1 MAYGR
6 SNVGASLRKVASNP
20 RPSRMTSDLSCEVE
34 RLRSAN
40 TELLEEIAALK
51 QREAETLRL
60 AERDSLTGL
69 YNRRSMMKFL
79 DSAIET
85 ARTREQYVGLLFI
98 DLNDFKAINDEYG
111 HATGDK
117 ILITIAARI
126 SARVRTDDIVCRY
139 GGDEFVVVLA
149 NIPDPAALG
158 RVADAVRERI
168 TLPYWVNGDEQRL
181 TAAIGESLFPHDADD
196 GAALLRCADTAMYKL
211 KSRFAQTL
219 VSLGAAVPPRLARRR
234 NDKSKPRSSGAL

>member
-1 MAYGR
+1 MAYAR
-6 SNVGASLRKVASNP
+6 SNVGAPLRNVATS
-20 RPSRMTSDLSCEVE
+20 RPSRMTSDLSRELE
-34 RLRSAN
+34 HLRSAN
-40 TELLEEIAALK
+40 AQLLEEIANLK
-51 QREAETLRL
+51 QREAETQRL

-69 YNRRSMMKFL
+69 YNRRSMIKYL
-79 DSAIET
+79 DAAIET
-85 ARTREQYVGLLFI
+85 AKIREQYVGLLFI
-98 DLNDFKAINDEYG
+98 DLNDFKALNDEYG

-168 TLPYWVNGDEQRL
+168 TLPYWVNGEEQRL
-181 TAAIGESLFPHDADD
+181 TAAIGEALFPHDAVN
-196 GAALLRCADTAMYKL
+196 GGALLQRADTAMYGL
-211 KSRFAQTL
+211 KSRFAQSRI
-219 VSLGAAVPPRLARRR
+219 SLGALPPRLARRR
-234 NDKSKPRSSGAL
+234 NDKSKSRSSGAP